1 MLLAKCILPNPFLL
15 ITTRD
20 IHVLAK
26 VIIEVSLA
34 KATYYAYTTSQDN
47 LLVSIALYSTQDIER
62 LKLCQLQIMEK
73 ANKDLLQ
80 QIEANVNTIKEL
92 SKGWDNMLNTAS
104 QVATDLQYLVNKN
117 TGLDLLMQI
126 EISVRYLFYF
136 QYIS

>member
-1 MLLAKCILPNPFLL
+1 MFLQRSYSAILIEAGLAN
-15 ITTRD
+15 
-20 IHVLAK
+20 
-26 VIIEVSLA
+26 
-34 KATYYAYTTSQDN
+34 ATFYAYTTGQDN
-47 LLVSIALYSTQDIER
+47 LLVSIALYSAQDIER

-80 QIEANVNTIKEL
+80 AKDNTIKEL

-126 EISVRYLFYF
+126 EISV
-136 QYIS
+136 